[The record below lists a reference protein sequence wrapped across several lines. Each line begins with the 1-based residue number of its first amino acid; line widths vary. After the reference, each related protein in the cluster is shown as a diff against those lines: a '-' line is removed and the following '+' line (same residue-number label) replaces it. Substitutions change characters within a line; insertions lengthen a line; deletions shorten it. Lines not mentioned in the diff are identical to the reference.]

1 MRAYEH
7 HDFEANPK
15 KYELF
20 KTAILQ
26 CHLFTNNGEQ
36 DIEAGTVVAI
46 EYRCTARNQL
56 LRRSEPI
63 YTLKGYDVDIYANNL
78 ASFVL

>member
-46 EYRCTARNQL
+46 EYRCTARNQM
-56 LRRSEPI
+56 LRRSEPV
-63 YTLKGYDVDIYANNL
+63 YTIKGYGVDIYANNL

>member
-7 HDFEANPK
+7 QDFEANPK

-20 KTAILQ
+20 KTATLR
-26 CHLFTNNGEQ
+26 CHLLTNNGEQ

-46 EYRCTARNQL
+46 EYRYTARNQML
-56 LRRSEPI
+56 KRSEPI
-63 YTLKGYDVDIYANNL
+63 YTLKGYGVDIYANNL

>member
-7 HDFEANPK
+7 QDFEENPK

-20 KTAILQ
+20 KTAIVRG
-26 CHLFTNNGEQ
+26 HLFTNDGEQ

-46 EYRCTARNQL
+46 KYRCTARNRML
-56 LRRSEPI
+56 KRSEPV
-63 YTLKGYDVDIYANNL
+63 YTLKDYDIDVYANNL

>member
-7 HDFEANPK
+7 QDFEANPK

-56 LRRSEPI
+56 LRRSEPV
-63 YTLKGYDVDIYANNL
+63 YTIKGYGVDIYANNL

>member
-1 MRAYEH
+1 MRAYEQQ
-7 HDFEANPK
+7 DFEANPK

-20 KTAILQ
+20 KTAIVRG
-26 CHLFTNNGEQ
+26 HLFTNDGEA

-46 EYRCTARNQL
+46 EYRCTARNQM
-56 LRRSEPI
+56 LRRSEPV
-63 YTLKGYDVDIYANNL
+63 YALKDYNMNIYANNL